1 MTKKIEH
8 YSLSEKVYRELMK
21 RILASAYKA
30 GQRMREETICEELG
44 VSRTPVRESL
54 IRLVREGVLEQR
66 PRCGCIVR
74 QLPEKEINDL
84 LECRK
89 ILECL
94 ILRKYFDRLDMDKI
108 KKLERRLSC
117 AEKKDDDKLREELLQ
132 IDEALHDIIIESCDN
147 SFLSGEVKKLKLLC
161 RPYRVVRCAEEED
174 ISAII
179 GERRGIMESI
189 LDNDPDGSERL
200 LVSHFDRSKHYYL
213 KKQAE
218 EDNL

>member
-1 MTKKIEH
+1 MANKIEH

-21 RILASAYKA
+21 RILNGDYQT
-30 GQRMREETICEELG
+30 GERMREEQICNDLG

-54 IRLVREGVLEQR
+54 IRLVREGILEQR
-66 PRCGCIVR
+66 PRCGCVVR

-94 ILRKYFDRLDMDKI
+94 ILHKYFDKLDMGKV
-108 KKLERRLSC
+108 KKLEQSLVL
-117 AEKKDDDKLREELLQ
+117 AQKKSNDKLREELLH

-147 SFLSGEVKKLKLLC
+147 SFLSGEVEKLKLLC
-161 RPYRVVRCAEEED
+161 RPYRVVRCAEEEN

-179 GERRGIMESI
+179 AERSEIIKAI
-189 LDNDPDGSERL
+189 LSGNLPKSEKL
-200 LVSHFDRSKHYYL
+200 LASHFDRSRNYYL
-213 KKQAE
+213 K
-218 EDNL
+218 